1 MLPDAERQGVFGD
14 GRECGKGLGKGGR
27 GKRAP
32 SVGASRI
39 HRRRPPLLLA
49 SLSPALASSPSH
61 PPQHTPQDDLNTTL
75 EAFRERHGDVPKK
88 DDLTILVPRADD
100 PSAQIFVFYPEEPKV
115 GVKVIKTFAE
125 RMRGEGVARAIVV
138 AAAPLTPFAR
148 QCLAEMAPK
157 YTVEV
162 VSLAVCWECV
172 YLREREGGGRI
183 DLVLK
188 THVFSHLPTP
198 PPHTTVPRTG
208 APRQHHAPRPR
219 PPPHRAG

>member
-1 MLPDAERQGVFGD
+1 MEG
-14 GRECGKGLGKGGR
+14 
-27 GKRAP
+27 
-32 SVGASRI
+32 
-39 HRRRPPLLLA
+39 RRRPFLPRF
-49 SLSPALASSPSH
+49 SSP
-61 PPQHTPQDDLNTTL
+61 PPPTSPSSPPTQHLTQDDLNTTL

-162 VSLAVCWECV
+162 VSSGGKGVCVCV
-172 YLREREGGGRI
+172 W
-183 DLVLK
+183 
-188 THVFSHLPTP
+188 
-198 PPHTTVPRTG
+198 
-208 APRQHHAPRPR
+208 
-219 PPPHRAG
+219 